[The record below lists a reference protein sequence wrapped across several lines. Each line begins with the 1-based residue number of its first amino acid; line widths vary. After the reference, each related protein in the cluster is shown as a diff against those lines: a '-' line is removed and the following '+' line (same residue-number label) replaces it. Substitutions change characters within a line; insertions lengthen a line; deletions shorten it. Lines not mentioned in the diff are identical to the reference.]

1 MRVLTHRYLC
11 KYKNTTLV
19 NIPLIYSH
27 YKPGKPFL
35 KGALFL
41 ASPCTTFANSAGL
54 CKFEPTIKRESSGYK
69 TSRMDVQ
76 KY

>member
-1 MRVLTHRYLC
+1 MQVQKH
-11 KYKNTTLV
+11 NFIV

-54 CKFEPTIKRESSGYK
+54 CKFDQENTIHS
-69 TSRMDVQ
+69 
-76 KY
+76 